1 MNISRHGGRSNS
13 WGGGGHV
20 AVMIKGHLLK
30 IVLLMTGPKIGGAE
44 GISGSTGRLNISLV
58 IQA

>member
-13 WGGGGHV
+13 WGGGHV

-30 IVLLMTGPKIGGAE
+30 IVLLMTGPKIGGTE
-44 GISGSTGRLNISLV
+44 GTSGSTGRLNISLV